1 MLNFT
6 DETMWLNVTNIA
18 LGVVVLVACVVVARV
33 FAAEL
38 FERVRHA
45 FALKH
50 SPAHE
55 LFVSDLG
62 LTMADGGDRIE
73 KKNAPSSSAKPSADS
88 SQQN

>member
-6 DETMWLNVTNIA
+6 DDTMWLNVTNIA

-38 FERVRHA
+38 IEKVRTS
-45 FALKH
+45 FAAQH

-62 LTMADGGDRIE
+62 LTMADGGERID
-73 KKNAPSSSAKPSADS
+73 KKDASTDAPAAADTKK
-88 SQQN
+88 

>member
-6 DETMWLNVTNIA
+6 DDTMWLNVTNIA
-18 LGVVVLVACVVVARV
+18 LGVVVVVACLVVARV

-38 FERVRHA
+38 IEKLRTS
-45 FALKH
+45 FATQH

-62 LTMADGGDRIE
+62 LTMADGGERIDNKE
-73 KKNAPSSSAKPSADS
+73 AAKDAPAAADTKK
-88 SQQN
+88 

>member
-6 DETMWLNVTNIA
+6 DDTMWLNVTNIA
-18 LGVVVLVACVVVARV
+18 LGVVVLVACIVVARV

-38 FERVRHA
+38 IDRVRES
-45 FALKH
+45 FATQH

-62 LTMADGGDRIE
+62 LTMADGGERIDS
-73 KKNAPSSSAKPSADS
+73 KNGAQSTEQPEAPSQK
-88 SQQN
+88 